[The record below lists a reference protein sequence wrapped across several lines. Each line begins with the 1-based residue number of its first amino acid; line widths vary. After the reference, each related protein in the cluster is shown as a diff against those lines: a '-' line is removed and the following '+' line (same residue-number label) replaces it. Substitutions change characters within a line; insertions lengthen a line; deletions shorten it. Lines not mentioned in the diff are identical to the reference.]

1 MTTILKTHNLSIGY
15 VDKKT
20 TNILH
25 KNISLSVNQGE
36 LVCLLGP
43 NGAGK
48 STLLRSLSGV
58 QKQLSGNIFL
68 HNKSV
73 SEYSIKNLSQ
83 QIGLVLTERNFS
95 GMRVIDLVS
104 LGRYPYTGFFARL
117 TKTDYKIVLKVLQD
131 TGLIKFKHK
140 LINELSDG
148 EQQRVMIARVLAQQ
162 TSLIILDEPTAFL
175 DLPGRYEV
183 FQMLVNLAHDYNK
196 TILLSTHD
204 LDLAIKFADKIWL
217 LGKDKPFVCGIPED
231 LILKGQFAYFFDNNK
246 LKFNLQSGSFE
257 VSGKIQKPVHIN
269 GNGIEAQWISKAL
282 NRKGYYESNDP
293 NLPINIEIK
302 NSGNYTLN
310 NHNTEHKADSI
321 ETLLDLLE

>member
-1 MTTILKTHNLSIGY
+1 MTALLKTQDLSIGY
-15 VDKKT
+15 IDKNAT
-20 TNILH
+20 SILH
-25 KNISLSVNQGE
+25 KDINLNVNQGE

-48 STLLRSLSGV
+48 STLLRTIAGA
-58 QKQLSGNIFL
+58 QKQIQGEVILKDKLLS
-68 HNKSV
+68 S
-73 SEYSIKNLSQ
+73 YSIKELSQ

-95 GMRVIDLVS
+95 GMRVVDLVS

-117 TKTDYKIVLKVLQD
+117 TKNDYKIVLKVLQD
-131 TGLIKFKHK
+131 TGLIKCKHK

-162 TSLIILDEPTAFL
+162 TPLIILDEPTAFL

-183 FQMLVNLAHDYNK
+183 FQMLVNLAHENNK

-217 LGKDKPFVCGIPED
+217 LGKDKPFVSGIPED

-246 LKFNLQSGSFE
+246 LRFNLQSGSFE
-257 VSGKIQKPVHIN
+257 VSGKIQKPVRLNAN
-269 GNGIEAQWISKAL
+269 GVEAQWISKAL
-282 NRKGYYESNDP
+282 SRKGYYESSDP
-293 NLPINIEIK
+293 NFPINIEIK
-302 NSGNYTLN
+302 SPGKYRFN
-310 NHNTEHKADSI
+310 NFNIEHEANSI
-321 ETLLDLLE
+321 ETLLKLLD

>member
-1 MTTILKTHNLSIGY
+1 MTVFLKTQNLSIGY
-15 VDKKT
+15 QNKNT
-20 TNILH
+20 TNVLH
-25 KNISLSVNQGE
+25 KDINLEVNQGE

-48 STLLRSLSGV
+48 STLLRTISGV
-58 QKQLSGNIFL
+58 QNQLHGNVILKDRFR
-68 HNKSV
+68 S
-73 SEYSIKNLSQ
+73 SFSIKELSQ

-117 TKTDYKIVLKVLQD
+117 TKSDYKIVLKVLQD

-162 TSLIILDEPTAFL
+162 TPLIVLDEPTAFL

-183 FQMLVNLAHDYNK
+183 FQMLVNLAHKNGK

-204 LDLAIKFADKIWL
+204 LDLAIKFADKVWL
-217 LGKDKPFVCGIPED
+217 LGTDKPFVSGIPED
-231 LILKGQFAYFFDNNK
+231 LILKGQFAYFFDNN
-246 LKFNLQSGSFE
+246 NLRFDLNSGSFE
-257 VSGKIQKPVHIN
+257 GSKSSEKPVRLN
-269 GNGIEAQWISKAL
+269 AKGVEAQWISKAL
-282 NRKGYYESNDP
+282 IRKGYYESSDP
-293 NLPINIEIK
+293 NFPIKVEIK
-302 NSGNYTLN
+302 SPGLYKLN
-310 NHNTEHKADSI
+310 NYNSEHEVNSI
-321 ETLLDLLE
+321 ETLLELLD